1 MLQSSLLATLLVA
14 SSLFARGECMVECYV
29 TSDCTG
35 ELLSVRGSATARQC
49 CTGSDVSQ
57 SYKPMDGS
65 CQPCIGEN

>member
-1 MLQSSLLATLLVA
+1 
-14 SSLFARGECMVECYV
+14 MVECYV